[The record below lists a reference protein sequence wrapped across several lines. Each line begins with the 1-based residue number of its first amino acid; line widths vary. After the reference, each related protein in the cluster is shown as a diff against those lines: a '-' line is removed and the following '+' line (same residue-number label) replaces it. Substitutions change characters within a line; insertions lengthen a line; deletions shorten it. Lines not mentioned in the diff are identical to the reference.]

1 MPFSNVS
8 SVGKENTDTK
18 PVCILLHRYTYL
30 YITFLFMRLFIGIF
44 TSPPLQDIIRGFIYI
59 FCVIL
64 FVARARVRSYFSTI
78 LNRLIHFNS
87 PLISFF
93 GGVNKSQIIQ
103 LSNSDSRTRTTC
115 TSHSRFHPYIQNKG
129 SSAGAASRTRR
140 SSVAAGPRSCRS
152 VIHTLLMTNKSH
164 STTLPTNILA
174 RSK

>member
-103 LSNSDSRTRTTC
+103 LSNSDSRIELHVHLTHAFTHIYKTRAA
-115 TSHSRFHPYIQNKG
+115 PLELLVEP
-129 SSAGAASRTRR
+129 GA
-140 SSVAAGPRSCRS
+140 PR
-152 VIHTLLMTNKSH
+152 
-164 STTLPTNILA
+164 
-174 RSK
+174 

>member
-8 SVGKENTDTK
+8 FVGKENTDTK

-30 YITFLFMRLFIGIF
+30 YISFLLMRIFIGIF
-44 TSPPLQDIIRGFIYI
+44 TSPPLQGIRGFIYI

-64 FVARARVRSYFSTI
+64 FVARPRVRSYFSTI

-93 GGVNKSQIIQ
+93 GGVNKSPIIQ

-115 TSHSRFHPYIQNKG
+115 TSHSRFHPYIQNN
-129 SSAGAASRTRR
+129 AGAASRTRQLL
-140 SSVAAGPRSCRS
+140 GSCRS
-152 VIHTLLMTNKSH
+152 EELPVSDTHAFDDKQITLYNSH
-164 STTLPTNILA
+164 D
-174 RSK
+174 